1 MRLWEFYNSED
12 DELIEVEAD
21 GFEEA
26 YHIAFSDD
34 EFDSEKFELYRVD
47 GQATGLQVNCP
58 PGILEPPRMPYNT
71 KVING

>member
-12 DELIEVEAD
+12 DQLIEVEAE

-26 YHIAFSDD
+26 YHIAFSDE

-47 GQATGLQVNCP
+47 GQATGL
-58 PGILEPPRMPYNT
+58 
-71 KVING
+71 